1 MKAFINALVKQLGH
15 DLEYVASEKAFVHGD
30 RSVAYEVDKV
40 LTRAAE
46 RMRHV
51 MEDVER
57 ELVIEYKEKR
67 RTGLKAVK

>member
-1 MKAFINALVKQLGH
+1 
-15 DLEYVASEKAFVHGD
+15 
-30 RSVAYEVDKV
+30 